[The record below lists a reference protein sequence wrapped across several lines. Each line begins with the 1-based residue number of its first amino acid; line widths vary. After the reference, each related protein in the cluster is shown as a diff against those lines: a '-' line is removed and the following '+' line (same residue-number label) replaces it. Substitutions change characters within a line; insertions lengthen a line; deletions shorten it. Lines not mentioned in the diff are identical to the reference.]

1 MQYGDQKQKKTR
13 RLGVFLSHGNRT
25 AVSNGQLSLKL
36 NRLIIAYFFIKFQ
49 VAKILR
55 HA

>member
-1 MQYGDQKQKKTR
+1 MAAKNQKNR
-13 RLGVFLSHGNRT
+13 WLGVFLSRGNRT
-25 AVSNGQLSLKL
+25 VVSNGQLSLKL